1 MASTRNN
8 NTKGD
13 YCLQQTGFEQ
23 MRDYNLYKNS
33 QYGSAYDP
41 AIPKLGYTPSHMCR
55 NVFSKN
61 PIDIESSLF
70 GINSTNLVE
79 PATPVQPELKCIKE
93 VEFFKTLPT
102 IMPLPLVMEANQRPF
117 PIPQ

>member
-8 NTKGD
+8 NTKSD
-13 YCLQQTGFEQ
+13 YCLQQTGVEQ
-23 MRDYNLYKNS
+23 IRDYKLYDNS
-33 QYGSAYDP
+33 QYGKAYDP
-41 AIPKLGYTPSHMCR
+41 AIPTLGYTPSHMNR
-55 NVFSKN
+55 ENFSTN

-79 PATPVQPELKCIKE
+79 PMAPVQPELKQLKE
-93 VEFFKTLPT
+93 VEFFKTLPV
-102 IMPLPLVMEANQRPF
+102 IMPLPLVMEARQRPF

>member
-23 MRDYNLYKNS
+23 SRDYKLYENS
-33 QYGSAYDP
+33 QYGRAYDP
-41 AIPKLGYTPSHMCR
+41 AIPSLGYTPSHMNR
-55 NVFSKN
+55 ENFSGN

-79 PATPVQPELKCIKE
+79 PAPSVQPDLKKVKE
-93 VEFFKTLPT
+93 VEFFKTLPV
-102 IMPLPLVMEANQRPF
+102 IMPLPLVMEARQRPF
-117 PIPQ
+117 PVPQ